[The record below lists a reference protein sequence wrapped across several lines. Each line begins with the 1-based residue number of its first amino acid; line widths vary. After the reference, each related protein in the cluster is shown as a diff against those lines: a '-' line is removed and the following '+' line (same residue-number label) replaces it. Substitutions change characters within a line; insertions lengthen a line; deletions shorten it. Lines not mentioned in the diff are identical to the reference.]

1 MEIYTAAATL
11 FLIMD
16 PLGNIPV
23 FLSILKDIDPKRRRI
38 ILIRELVFALII
50 SLAFLFLG
58 QYILDF
64 LHLRQESIS
73 IAGGIILFLIAIRMI
88 FPSKGGYTGDYANKE
103 PFLVPLA
110 VPLIAGPSTLAA
122 LSLLSRS
129 EPGRIGDW
137 TIALLIAWICAAI
150 ILLMSNLFYK
160 IFRENG
166 LTAIERLMG
175 MLLVALSI
183 QMLLDGVAVY
193 LGK

>member
-11 FLIMD
+11 LLIMD
-16 PLGNIPV
+16 PLGNIPL

-38 ILIRELVFALII
+38 ILIRELIFALI
-50 SLAFLFLG
+50 LLLTFLFLG
-58 QYILDF
+58 QYVIDF
-64 LHLRQESIS
+64 LKLRQESIS
-73 IAGGIILFLIAIRMI
+73 IAGGIILFLIALRMI
-88 FPSKGGYTGDYANKE
+88 FPQKGGTFSDKPGGE

-110 VPLIAGPSTLAA
+110 IPLIAGPSTLAA

-137 TIALLIAWICAAI
+137 TIALLIAWGGTAV
-150 ILLMSNLFYK
+150 ILMMSNIFYR
-160 IFRENG
+160 FLGERG

-175 MLLVALSI
+175 MLLVALSV

-193 LGK
+193 LG